1 MTSAQQ
7 AAVSYLARYSGH
19 THALY
24 AYQLRRWFSWCE
36 ANGLDPL
43 LGIQC
48 AHVELYIRHL
58 GQVGLMAS
66 STNTA
71 MHAVRGFLRFAHID
85 GLITADPAIYARLPK
100 VHHDESRTQGLD
112 RLELI
117 RFLQIAQTLTV
128 HHGALAYLLG
138 INALRASEAAS
149 VRIEDYTDT
158 LRGHRVLR
166 LVGKGD
172 KPATMPLTVPV
183 LRVLE
188 ACRGPR
194 TTGPLILRPVSGKPI
209 DRRDAY
215 RMVARIAK
223 AAGIPRHIS
232 PHSLR
237 HAAITNALDAG
248 VPPRDAQILA
258 RHADP
263 RTTEHYDR
271 ARGNLDRQCRPL
283 PHRLRRRRLSSK
295 LASRGAQIA
304 SASNRPIRR
313 RQSALS
319 KRTRR
324 PWFATGEPF
333 ADSGARSILQ
343 RHVRC

>member
-1 MTSAQQ
+1 MTATTLLPFQPDAMTPAQR

-24 AYQLRRWFSWCE
+24 AFQLRRWLAWCE
-36 ANGLDPL
+36 TNDLDPL
-43 LGIQC
+43 IGIQR
-48 AHVELYIRHL
+48 AHIELYIRYL
-58 GQVGLMAS
+58 RDCGLRDS
-66 STNTA
+66 SVTTS
-71 MHAVRGFLRFAHID
+71 MRAVRGFFRFAHID
-85 GLITADPAIYARLPK
+85 GLIVSDPAVYARLPK
-100 VHHDESRTQGLD
+100 IHRDESRTQGLD

-117 RFLQIAQTLTV
+117 RFLQVAQTISV

-138 INALRASEAAS
+138 INALRATEAAA
-149 VRIEDYTDT
+149 VRIEDYADT
-158 LRGHRVLR
+158 LRGHRVLH
-166 LVGKGD
+166 LIGKGN

-188 ACRGPR
+188 ACRGER
-194 TTGPLILRPVSGKPI
+194 TEGPLVLRPNSGKPI

-248 VPPRDAQILA
+248 VPLRDAQILA

-271 ARGNLDRQCRPL
+271 ARGNLDRHGVHFL
-283 PHRLRRRRLSSK
+283 T
-295 LASRGAQIA
+295 AYVAG
-304 SASNRPIRR
+304 
-313 RQSALS
+313 
-319 KRTRR
+319 
-324 PWFATGEPF
+324 
-333 ADSGARSILQ
+333 
-343 RHVRC
+343 V